1 MLSKKTAVLQPE
13 IPHYRTEFFTLLR
26 RNLERLDLYT
36 YNKTKYVRK
45 SGFSIGLDSYHLTN
59 VEKRGLLLY
68 SPWKLLSKRYDTL
81 VLMLHQG
88 HITTW
93 LLLLTKWLHRKKI
106 VVWGQGIS
114 VKRYLQEEKKPSR
127 WLRWQIALSDGA
139 WIYMEK
145 EAELWRRIFP
155 QKPIV
160 ALNNSLSNVSMMLDN
175 RPTVSKEV
183 LRNKYGI
190 GEETVFIYCARFGS
204 PFRRVDLM
212 EEMMKRLDKKKYVF
226 IIIGDGKG
234 KPDFSR
240 YENVHDYGALYDDEI
255 KRELFAIADIYFQ
268 PGWIGLSVVEAMAYA
283 LPVYTFKR
291 KGNEIR
297 HGVEYGIL
305 KDGFNAMLFDSMDEA
320 VNRIE
325 NTSKEEI
332 QRMGKNAH
340 DYIAQNHT
348 PEIMEDN
355 ALRLLEMI

>member
-1 MLSKKTAVLQPE
+1 MYMRLAILQPM
-13 IPHYRTEFFTLLR
+13 IPHYRDEFFSHLR
-26 RNLERLDLYT
+26 EDVEQMDLYT
-36 YNKTKYVRK
+36 YENDSK
-45 SGFSIGLDSYHLTN
+45 SEKAGFNIGQKSEHIANIEYH
-59 VEKRGLLLY
+59 GLLLY
-68 SPWKLLSKRYDTL
+68 APWKLLSKRYDTL

-145 EAELWRRIFP
+145 EAEMWRRIFP

-160 ALNNSLSNVSMMLDN
+160 ALNNSVSNISMMLDY

-190 GEETVFIYCARFGS
+190 GEETVFIFCARFGS

-212 EEMMKRLDKKKYVF
+212 EEMMRRLDKKKYVF

-240 YENVHDYGALYDDEI
+240 YENVHDYGALYDDKI
-255 KRELFAIADIYFQ
+255 KRELFAIADIYLQ

-291 KGNEIR
+291 KGDEIR

-348 PEIMEDN
+348 PEKMADN
-355 ALRLLEMI
+355 AISIL